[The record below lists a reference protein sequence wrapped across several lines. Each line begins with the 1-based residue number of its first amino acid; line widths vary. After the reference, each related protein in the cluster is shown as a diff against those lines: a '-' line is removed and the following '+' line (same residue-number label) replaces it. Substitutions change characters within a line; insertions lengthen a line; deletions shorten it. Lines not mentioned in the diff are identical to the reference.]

1 MGGVFISAYHATA
14 IYGSVTLPFVIPS
27 EAEGSA
33 VRPGSRTKVWVLLVL
48 TQTLPGWADGLATG
62 PTGLGPIRGLFSS
75 SHTDSEGLG
84 INPGDDL
91 SAVRR
96 GTQPGSPCSRPL
108 F

>member
-1 MGGVFISAYHATA
+1 
-14 IYGSVTLPFVIPS
+14 
-27 EAEGSA
+27 

-91 SAVRR
+91 SAVGVALNLGPPAAGHFSNR
-96 GTQPGSPCSRPL
+96 GWLS
-108 F
+108 